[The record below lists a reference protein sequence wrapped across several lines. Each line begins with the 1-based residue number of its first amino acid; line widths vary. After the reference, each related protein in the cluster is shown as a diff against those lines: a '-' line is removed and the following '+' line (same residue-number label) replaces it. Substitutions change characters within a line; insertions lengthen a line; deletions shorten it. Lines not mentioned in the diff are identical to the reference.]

1 MYISDI
7 YLVNFQS
14 YQDSHFTFSKNVNLI
29 TGSSDSGK
37 TAVIRAISW
46 VLFNDY
52 TTDLLIRK
60 GYKKVEVKI
69 IFNNGYYITRGRYG
83 SKNYYYVQTNN
94 YEEYVN
100 FGKEIP
106 KEIEDIFLFKKVNII
121 NDKYNIL
128 ISSQLENSFL
138 LSESDSSKANAIGK
152 LVNVDI
158 LDNASRNVSKEVRAL
173 NSEMNFVKKII
184 SEKETDLKKYDYL
197 DYFKIKLDNLSE
209 IYANLE
215 SDSKRLN
222 SFEIIYNK
230 QNELNKRISN
240 GHKYLEKFNTLDELE
255 EIINKLTSNYKKS
268 IIYEE
273 LFIIF
278 SKILLEIRDN
288 NSILKELPDTN
299 SLSKIIEKLSNNITT
314 LKFLSP
320 IFDKQKKL
328 ESEYNYNNSKLNELK
343 NIKSIYAL
351 KNKISNSINCFNEL
365 ITIREK
371 YKLISESIYSNKLK
385 IKIYNINEITKIID
399 SIDSKKQKFLEIF
412 TLYRSL
418 SSLNN
423 DINQINKTICKE
435 RFVYSVSNNLKKIDD
450 FSLTLRKLI
459 ELDNKYNFLK
469 IEYNKTSDLIKKHQL
484 SINDLIKE
492 YKQCLLKEK
501 ICPFCLSEIDEEH
514 ISKIM
519 EELKK

>member
-240 GHKYLEKFNTLDELE
+240 GHKYLEKFNTCLLY
-255 EIINKLTSNYKKS
+255 TSPS
-268 IIYEE
+268 P
-273 LFIIF
+273 
-278 SKILLEIRDN
+278 RD
-288 NSILKELPDTN
+288 
-299 SLSKIIEKLSNNITT
+299 
-314 LKFLSP
+314 
-320 IFDKQKKL
+320 
-328 ESEYNYNNSKLNELK
+328 
-343 NIKSIYAL
+343 
-351 KNKISNSINCFNEL
+351 
-365 ITIREK
+365 R
-371 YKLISESIYSNKLK
+371 YSN
-385 IKIYNINEITKIID
+385 
-399 SIDSKKQKFLEIF
+399 
-412 TLYRSL
+412 
-418 SSLNN
+418 
-423 DINQINKTICKE
+423 
-435 RFVYSVSNNLKKIDD
+435 
-450 FSLTLRKLI
+450 
-459 ELDNKYNFLK
+459 
-469 IEYNKTSDLIKKHQL
+469 
-484 SINDLIKE
+484 
-492 YKQCLLKEK
+492 
-501 ICPFCLSEIDEEH
+501 
-514 ISKIM
+514 
-519 EELKK
+519 